1 MDALPIV
8 LAYQKIL
15 DAWIHEVLIVPWK
28 IQRKASLL
36 KGKFI
41 SSNATG
47 IEKDLQNILEKNYT
61 LSV

>member
-1 MDALPIV
+1 MDALPVV
-8 LAYQKIL
+8 LAYQKVF
-15 DAWIHEVLIVPWK
+15 DAWIHETLIVPWK

-36 KGKFI
+36 EGKLI
-41 SSNATG
+41 SSNTIG